1 MGHCPAQHHSTKDGK
16 LPACRLCGVVDED
29 RELRRQAIEWLAVR
43 TNDGAESLLSTEIG
57 QFRFRGEPM
66 PLMDLQ
72 GGIRK
77 PAVLEA
83 ALSFRTVYRPEGAD
97 RPYEDA
103 VGPDGLIRY
112 KYRATDPEHAD
123 NRALRVA
130 MTDGLPLIWF
140 FGVGPGQYLPT
151 YPVYI
156 VAEERDQLQFVVDA
170 VSEGR
175 LEEVRSIEESL
186 KCYIT
191 VETKR
196 RLHQPIFR
204 ATVIR
209 AYGTRCAVCALGH
222 GQLLDAA
229 HIVPDRDERG
239 IASVR
244 NGMALCKIHHAAL
257 DAHILGIR
265 PDHVV
270 EIRADLL
277 HEVDG
282 PMLKYGL
289 QERHREPLMVLP
301 AQRRERP
308 DPALLAIA
316 SDSFLSA
323 S

>member
-1 MGHCPAQHHSTKDGK
+1 M
-16 LPACRLCGVVDED
+16 
-29 RELRRQAIEWLAVR
+29 R

-112 KYRATDPEHAD
+112 KYRGTDPEHAD
-123 NRALRVA
+123 NRAFRVA

-282 PMLKYGL
+282 PMLK
-289 QERHREPLMVLP
+289 PL
-301 AQRRERP
+301 
-308 DPALLAIA
+308 IKK
-316 SDSFLSA
+316 SFSGEGF
-323 S
+323 